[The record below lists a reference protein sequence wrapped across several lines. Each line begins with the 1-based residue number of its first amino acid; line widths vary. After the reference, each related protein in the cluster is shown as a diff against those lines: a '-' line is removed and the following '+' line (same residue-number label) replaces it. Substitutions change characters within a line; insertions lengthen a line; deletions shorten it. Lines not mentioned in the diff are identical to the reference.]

1 MTTTPADGES
11 PDPTPTGIPGP
22 VPSST
27 SCQDDPE
34 GEGSDTKL
42 GLGSDSAGGA
52 GDAGDGPAPTT
63 EVGAVARGG
72 ALNLAGSI
80 IYGAANFVL
89 LVVLNRVLGTA
100 DAGIVLV
107 AIAIFNI
114 TETVAELGVGTGL
127 VRILSRDRAVGS
139 EDRLRATVIVGVVPV
154 AIISSLAALAL
165 YLLAEPFARLL
176 ADEGETQ
183 VVADV
188 LRAMAPFM
196 PFASLHSVLVS
207 GTRGFNTMIP
217 QTFIERIGR
226 ALALPVVV
234 AIAVG
239 LGMGPIGVGAA
250 WAATTVVALGF
261 SARAMQKRVHRAA
274 ANRGLHPLPPDRE
287 IARDFWAFTAP
298 RAIGQSAEV
307 AVSWIDTVLVGVL
320 VSTTAAGIY
329 ASGTRYILPGVYAAN
344 ALMQVTGPRI
354 SGLLAKGAKTEAS
367 ALLKVVAGWQVAV
380 MWPIYLITA
389 LFPSPLL
396 RVFGP
401 EVVAARGALVAIS
414 VAMLITA
421 PAGPVASVILMAG
434 RSRQAMFNTLVL
446 VAINVGGNL
455 LFVPSH
461 GITAA
466 GVTWG
471 ATILVAALL
480 PGWQAARSLGVATL
494 GRPAAVAV
502 AISAATVGVIG
513 LGSRLWLGDA
523 TSGLL
528 LTSSLGVVAYVI
540 GLALVRSELHLDAL
554 WNGIRRRS

>member
-1 MTTTPADGES
+1 MTTTERS
-11 PDPTPTGIPGP
+11 PG
-22 VPSST
+22 
-27 SCQDDPE
+27 
-34 GEGSDTKL
+34 
-42 GLGSDSAGGA
+42 
-52 GDAGDGPAPTT
+52 

-72 ALNLAGSI
+72 ALNLVGSI
-80 IYGAANFVL
+80 VYGAANFVL

-114 TETVAELGVGTGL
+114 SETVAELGVGTGF
-127 VRILSRDRAVGS
+127 VRMLSRDRAMQR
-139 EDRLRATVIVGVVPV
+139 EDRLRATVVVGVVPV
-154 AIISSLAALAL
+154 AVISSLFAVVL

-176 ADEGETQ
+176 ADGGDTQ

-217 QTFIERIGR
+217 QTIIERIGR

-250 WAATTVVALGF
+250 WAATTVVALVF
-261 SARAMQKRVHRAA
+261 SSRAMMGRVRRAERS
-274 ANRGLHPLPPDRE
+274 RGVEPVRADRA
-287 IARDFWAFTAP
+287 IAIDFWGFTAP

-354 SGLLAKGAKTEAS
+354 SGLLAKGAKAEAS
-367 ALLKVVAGWQVAV
+367 GLLKVVAGWQVAV
-380 MWPIYLITA
+380 MWPLYITIA
-389 LFPSPLL
+389 LFPTPLL

-401 EVVAARGALVAIS
+401 EVVAARGALVAIAL
-414 VAMLITA
+414 AMLVTA

-455 LFVPSH
+455 LFVPRH

-466 GVTWG
+466 GVTWA
-471 ATILVAALL
+471 ATIVVAALL
-480 PGWQAARSLGVATL
+480 PGWQSARSLGVSTL

-502 AISAATVGVIG
+502 VTAAATVGVVAVAA
-513 LGSRLWLGDA
+513 RVWLGDA
-523 TSGLL
+523 ASGLL
-528 LTSSLGVVAYVI
+528 VTGTVGVIAYVI
-540 GLALVRSELHLDAL
+540 GLLAVRSELHLDAL

>member
-1 MTTTPADGES
+1 MTDATTAPADG
-11 PDPTPTGIPGP
+11 DA
-22 VPSST
+22 
-27 SCQDDPE
+27 PE
-34 GEGSDTKL
+34 EE
-42 GLGSDSAGGA
+42 AQ
-52 GDAGDGPAPTT
+52 TT
-63 EVGAVARGG
+63 ENVGAVARGG

-80 IYGAANFVL
+80 IYGSANFIL

-114 TETVAELGVGTGL
+114 IETVAELGCGTGL
-127 VRILSRDRAVGS
+127 VRMLSRDRALGRP
-139 EDRLRATVIVGVVPV
+139 DLLRATVIVGIVPV
-154 AIISSLAALAL
+154 AIASIFAAG
-165 YLLAEPFARLL
+165 LLWVIAEPFARLL
-176 ADEGETQ
+176 AEGGDAQ
-183 VVADV
+183 LVSHV
-188 LRAMAPFM
+188 LRAMALFM
-196 PFASLHSVLVS
+196 PFACLHSVLVS

-217 QTFIERIGR
+217 QTLIERVGR
-226 ALALPVVV
+226 ATAMPMVV

-239 LGMGPIGVGAA
+239 LGMGPVGVGAC
-250 WAATTVVALGF
+250 WAATTVVALVF
-261 SARAMQKRVHRAA
+261 SGRAMAKRVHRAA
-274 ANRGLHPLPPDRE
+274 ANAGVEPVPASRA
-287 IARDFWAFTAP
+287 IARDFWSFTAP

-307 AVSWIDTVLVGVL
+307 AVSWVDTVLVGVL

-354 SGLLAKGAKTEAS
+354 SGLLSKGLKAEAS
-367 ALLKVVAGWQVAV
+367 QLLKVVSGWQVAV
-380 MWPIYLITA
+380 MWPLYLITA

-396 RVFGP
+396 RVFGD
-401 EVVAARGALVAIS
+401 EVVAAKGALVAIS
-414 VAMLITA
+414 IAMLITA

-434 RSRQAMFNTLVL
+434 RSRQAMLNTLVL
-446 VAINVGGNL
+446 VTINVGGNL
-455 LFVPSH
+455 LFVPTY

-494 GRPAAVAV
+494 GRPALIALVVA
-502 AISAATVGVIG
+502 ASTVGVIG
-513 LGSRLWLGDA
+513 GGARAWLGDG

-528 LTSSLGVVAYVI
+528 LTSSVGVLAYAI